1 MRAVADIIVTDSN
14 YSTLSWCIYKN
25 TPVIYLKS
33 SMCYP
38 LLSKKL
44 EKLFEDSF
52 FVINLDKNGWESKL
66 KELLSIPFND
76 LITKW
81 NLKREIRL
89 KLINDYILGPEGNTA
104 FRAAGYINNIVN
116 KFNRI

>member
-33 SMCYP
+33 SECYP
-38 LLSKKL
+38 LSSKNL
-44 EKLFEDSF
+44 EKLFEDAF
-52 FVINLDKNGWESKL
+52 FVVNLDKNGWESKL

-81 NLKREIRL
+81 NLKERNSF
-89 KLINDYILGPEGNTA
+89 KIN
-104 FRAAGYINNIVN
+104 
-116 KFNRI
+116 